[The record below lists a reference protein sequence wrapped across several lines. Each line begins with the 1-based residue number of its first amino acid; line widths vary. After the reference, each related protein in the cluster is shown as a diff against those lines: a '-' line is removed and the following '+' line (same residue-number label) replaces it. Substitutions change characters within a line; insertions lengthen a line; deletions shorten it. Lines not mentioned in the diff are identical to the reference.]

1 MEVTDNRIKKIQSI
15 KAVTTAL
22 LLLVGL
28 TSVFP
33 LTAIAAAPTASG
45 AILRVVLTSDATNSY
60 ATPVDVSRYFSDADG
75 DTLSYTAVSGDTGVA
90 TVSVSG
96 SKVTITRVAAGRT
109 TVAVTASD
117 GSLTARQ
124 IIDVRVHPVNSSPMA
139 IGTVSSIML
148 PAGGDAATIDTLS
161 YIIRPDEVALTIM
174 QTGDKSI
181 ITSSLLGAKVTIT
194 PKAKGATRVRFGNAY
209 NDHTINVKVLPAN
222 RAPAAQGTISPV
234 TLYLGGS
241 AQTVDFSSKLS
252 DPDDNPL
259 VYSAVSS
266 APGVATVSL
275 SGTVVKITQV
285 KVGTSTVTVTA
296 RDGKLSG
303 TQTIA
308 VTVPN
313 RAPVAVGTISPV
325 TATLG
330 GGAIDV
336 DVSSKFSDPDLHT
349 LSYTTVSSDTTK
361 ATASVSGSTVKITAV
376 AVGTVTV
383 TVTAN
388 DGNGGTGTQ
397 TIGVTVPN
405 RAPTAVG
412 TISPVT
418 LTAGGS
424 ATDVDVSSKF
434 GDPDNHTLTYT
445 AVSSDTS
452 KATVSVSGAVVKI
465 TPRASG
471 TATVTVTANDNNG
484 GSVKQTISVR
494 VSNRAPIK
502 VGTISPVTLTAAGS
516 STNVDV
522 SGKFLDPDSDTL
534 SYTAV
539 SSDTTKA
546 TVSVSSSTVTIT
558 PVAAG
563 SATVT
568 VTASDGSLT
577 ATQTISVTVEQSNRA
592 PTAVGTIS
600 PVTLTTAGSSA
611 NVNVSS
617 KFSDPNGDTL
627 SYTAVSSDT
636 TKATVSVSSAVV
648 TITPKAVGT
657 STVTVTASD
666 GSLTATQTI
675 AVTVRQSNRAPTAVG
690 TISPVTLTAGGIST
704 NRNVSSK
711 FSDPDN
717 DTLGYTAV
725 SSNTTK
731 ATVSVS
737 GAVVTITPK
746 TAGTATVTVTAS
758 DGSLT
763 ATQTISVT
771 VNPPPNG
778 APTTVGTILPITLT
792 AGGSATNV
800 GVSTYFSDPDGDTL
814 TYTAVSSDTTKATV
828 SVSSSTVTI
837 TPKAVGSATVTVT
850 ARDNGSLTATQT
862 IAVTV
867 STTPNRAPERVGTI
881 DPVILTAG
889 ASPANVNV
897 SSKFRD
903 PDNDTLSYTAVSS
916 DTTKATV
923 SVSSSTVA
931 ITPKAVGSATVTV
944 TARDTN
950 GLTATQIIAV
960 LVTAAPNRAP
970 VAVGTIPPVT
980 PTAGASPTSVNVLSN
995 FSDPDGDTLNYTA
1008 VSSNTGV
1015 ATVSVLGATVAI
1027 TPKVVGTT
1035 TVTVTARDNNGLTAT
1050 QTIVVL
1056 VTAAPNRA
1064 PVAVGAI
1071 PPVTLTTGASAINVD
1086 LSSNFSDPDSD
1097 PLTYTA
1103 VSSDTTKATVNVSGN
1118 IVVISPVGEGS
1129 ATVTATARDNNG
1141 LTAQQTIVVLV
1152 NQGTVVVRE
1161 PPPSNGV
1168 SGTVG
1173 GVASIT
1179 LTAGDSAQ
1187 MVNLSTYFSEG
1198 GALSY
1203 TAVSTDTSKATVS
1216 VAGTIATI
1224 TPVAEGT
1231 TTIMV
1236 TASNSEGLTT
1246 TQTIVVLVTAV
1257 PNRAPV
1263 ASGTIVPVTL
1273 TAGDSAQMVNLS
1285 TYFSDPD
1292 SDTLSYTAV
1301 SANTRVATIAMSN
1314 SIITITPVAE
1324 GTATVQVTASDGSL
1338 NATQTIVVL
1347 VNPPPNRAP
1356 MASGTIVPVTLT
1368 AGDSPTNLD
1377 VSSYFSDP
1385 DGDRLTYTAVS
1396 SDTSRITV
1404 SMSGAII
1411 TITPVAEGTTTITV
1425 MAQDLEGLTIIQ
1437 TIAVTVNPPPNRAP
1451 MASGTIVPV
1460 TLTAG
1465 DSPTNLDVS
1474 SYFSDPD
1481 GDRLTYTA
1489 VSSDTSRITVSMSG
1503 AIITITPVAEGTATI
1518 MVIAQDSEG
1527 LTIIQAIAVTVNPA
1541 PNRAPVTVGTIAPV
1555 TLTAGANP
1563 TDVDVSIYFSDLDG
1577 DRLSYTAVS
1586 ADTRVATV
1594 SVSNTTVTI
1603 DSMAEGTTTV
1613 TVTVSDGS
1621 LTTTQTIAV
1630 LVIQPNRAPV
1640 AVGTLAP
1647 ITLTTRDSAQTVN
1660 LSTYFSDLD
1669 GDALS
1674 YTAVSADT
1682 AKATVSVSDAV
1693 ITITPMAVGT
1703 TTIMVIAQDSEGL
1716 TATQTIVILVTA
1728 APNSAPMA
1736 SRTIPPIT
1744 LTAGDRPTNTDIS
1757 IYFSD
1762 LDGDVLSYAAVS
1774 ADTSKA
1780 TVSVSGALATI
1791 TPVAEGTT
1799 TIMVMARDS
1808 EGLTITQTVSVLVN
1822 PAPNRAPAASGT
1834 IAPVTLTV
1842 DDSAKTVD
1850 LSIYFS
1856 DLDGDAL
1863 SYTAVSADTAKAT
1876 VSVSNTTL
1884 TITPV
1889 AEGTTTVTV
1898 TVSDSSLNITQTLS
1912 VIVIQPNR
1920 APVVGTIDPIT
1931 LTAGDSAKTVELSTY
1946 FSDPDSDRLS
1956 YTAVSADT
1964 RVATASVS
1972 NATLTISPVAAG
1984 GTMVM
1989 VIVQDTDGLTITRA
2003 IAVTVNPAPNRAP
2016 APMGTIVPIT
2026 LTAGDSTQTVDV
2038 STYFSD
2044 PDGDR
2049 LGYTAV
2055 SANTGVAT
2063 VTVSDATI
2071 TITPVAEGATTVT
2084 ATANDGSL
2092 NATQTIPILVNSAPN
2107 RAPMVEAPIAP
2118 VTLVAGAGPT
2128 DMDVSVYFSDPDGD
2142 KLSYIAVSADTDV
2155 ATVSLSDT
2163 TLTITPVADG
2173 ATTVTITA
2181 SDSSLNATQ
2190 TIAVLVIQPNRVP
2203 VVVETI
2209 EPVTLTAGDS
2219 ALTLDVADKFLD
2231 PAGDVLT
2238 YSVQSADTTVVT
2250 VGVANSTIIITP
2262 VAEGATTVIVTAQ
2275 DSEGLTAFQTIA
2287 ITVTSTPNRAPV
2299 PVGMINP
2306 ITLTVGDSSAT
2317 VNIAD
2322 KFADPDGNRLTYN
2335 AISSDTGVATV
2346 AVASATL
2353 TITPVNEGTATVML
2367 IVKDTHG
2374 LTATRNFTVMVNSAP
2389 NRAPVVLRTV
2399 DPVTLTSGNSAAA
2412 TDIADRFSD
2421 PDGDRLTYT
2430 AVSANTAVVTAS
2442 MTNSTLTIT
2451 PVAAGTTTVML
2462 TASDGSL
2469 NITQTIA
2476 VTVNPA
2482 LNRAPVAV
2490 GTVNPVTLTAGD
2502 SSTTMNMADKF
2513 SDPDGDRLTYTVVS
2527 ANAAVVTVSMTNS
2540 TLTITPVAAGTTTVM
2555 VVVQDTDGLTTTRN
2569 VTVTVLLVPNRAP
2582 VAVGTIDPITLVLE
2596 DDAQAVDLS
2605 THFSDPDGDPLT
2617 YTAASSDA
2625 TKATVSVSNST
2636 LTITPVAAGTTT
2648 VMVIVQDTDGLTVTQ
2663 TIAVTVN
2670 PPPNRAPVAV
2680 GIIDPIILMLGDDDQ
2695 TVDLSSLFS
2704 DPDGDDLTYSAQSA
2718 DTTIATVAV
2727 ENATLTLTPVV
2738 EGTTTV
2744 MITVQ
2749 DTEGLTVIQ
2758 NIAVTVNSAL
2768 NTVPIL
2774 TSATAFSVME
2784 NITTVGTVTAV
2795 DTNDEDTIT
2804 GYTITGGTDSAKF
2817 SIDPLSGELH
2827 FNTAPDFENPDDTSG
2842 INQYTVVV
2850 QVVSGTDDRALTA
2863 EQTITVT
2870 VTDGNDA
2877 PVAVGTIDPITLTI
2891 GVEEQPV
2898 ALTVGDGEQTVDV
2911 SDKFSDPDGDDLT
2924 YSAQSA
2930 DTTVA
2935 QVTVEDS
2942 IVTITPV
2949 EEGTT
2954 TITVTALDAASLTA
2968 TQPITVTV
2976 VVAKAVNAAGSLIRL
2991 NATISAVL
2999 SSTGLTKANPGR
3011 PVANGDTLVLSVNI
3025 GLEGLEVT
3033 ADISALDS
3041 TQSLISLTPDRHG
3054 RYTAEISIS
3063 EDNTALNGLKH
3074 ILVVAKDAF
3083 GNSTQLI
3090 VTSTLNNRY
3099 VTELLPNYPN
3109 PFNPE
3114 TWIPYRL
3121 GKDAEVTLT
3130 IYDARGDVVR
3140 RFDLGYQPAGA
3151 YETRSRAV
3159 YWNGTNDFGET
3170 VANGVY
3176 FYSLSTN
3183 DYSRTR
3189 KAIILK

>member
-15 KAVTTAL
+15 KAVGSCQKNVQNTKRNRVLRKKLGFFALNFNMGVTVTTVL

-60 ATPVDVSRYFSDADG
+60 ATPVAVSRYFSDADG

-117 GSLTARQ
+117 PGGSTATQ
-124 IIDVRVHPVNSSPMA
+124 IIDVRVHPFNSFPMNV
-139 IGTVSSIML
+139 GTISSIML

-161 YIIRPDEVALTIM
+161 YITRPDEVALTIM

-627 SYTAVSSDT
+627 NYTAVSSDT

-675 AVTVRQSNRAPTAVG
+675 AITVRQSNRAPTAVG

-837 TPKAVGSATVTVT
+837 TPKAVGGATVTVT
-850 ARDNGSLTATQT
+850 ARDSDKQTATQT
-862 IAVTV
+862 IGVTV
-867 STTPNRAPERVGTI
+867 STAPNSAPERVGTI
-881 DPVILTAG
+881 SPITLTAG
-889 ASPANVNV
+889 GIAGTVNV
-897 SSKFRD
+897 SSKFSD
-903 PDNDTLSYTAVSS
+903 PDNDTLTYTAISS
-916 DTTKATV
+916 NTAKATV
-923 SVSSSTVA
+923 SVSSAVVT
-931 ITPKAVGSATVTV
+931 ITPKAEGATTVTV
-944 TARDTN
+944 TARDNN
-950 GLTATQIIAV
+950 GLTATQTIAV

-970 VAVGTIPPVT
+970 IAVGTIPPVT
-980 PTAGASPTSVNVLSN
+980 LTAGTSAANVDVSSK
-995 FSDPDGDTLNYTA
+995 FRDPNGDTLSYTA
-1008 VSSNTGV
+1008 VSSDNSK
-1015 ATVSVLGATVAI
+1015 ATANVLGTIVAI
-1027 TPKVVGTT
+1027 TPVAAGSA

-1056 VTAAPNRA
+1056 VSSAPNRA

-1103 VSSDTTKATVNVSGN
+1103 VSSDTTKATVDVSGN
-1118 IVVISPVGEGS
+1118 IVVISPVGEGT

-1141 LTAQQTIVVLV
+1141 LTAQQTIAVLV
-1152 NQGTVVVRE
+1152 AQGT
-1161 PPPSNGV
+1161 
-1168 SGTVG
+1168 GTVPG
-1173 GVASIT
+1173 EVLGQVPGQVPGQVQEATSQPNRAPVAVGTVSPIA

-1187 MVNLSTYFSEG
+1187 TVNLS
-1198 GALSY
+1198 
-1203 TAVSTDTSKATVS
+1203 
-1216 VAGTIATI
+1216 I
-1224 TPVAEGT
+1224 
-1231 TTIMV
+1231 
-1236 TASNSEGLTT
+1236 
-1246 TQTIVVLVTAV
+1246 
-1257 PNRAPV
+1257 
-1263 ASGTIVPVTL
+1263 
-1273 TAGDSAQMVNLS
+1273 
-1285 TYFSDPD
+1285 
-1292 SDTLSYTAV
+1292 
-1301 SANTRVATIAMSN
+1301 
-1314 SIITITPVAE
+1314 
-1324 GTATVQVTASDGSL
+1324 
-1338 NATQTIVVL
+1338 
-1347 VNPPPNRAP
+1347 
-1356 MASGTIVPVTLT
+1356 
-1368 AGDSPTNLD
+1368 
-1377 VSSYFSDP
+1377 YFSDP
-1385 DGDRLTYTAVS
+1385 DGDLLNYTVVS
-1396 SDTSRITV
+1396 SDTSKALV
-1404 SMSGAII
+1404 NVSGAII

-1425 MAQDLEGLTIIQ
+1425 MAQDPEGLTATQVIV
-1437 TIAVTVNPPPNRAP
+1437 ASVSSAPNRAP
-1451 MASGTIVPV
+1451 VAVGVISPF

-1465 DSPTNLDVS
+1465 ENPTNVDLS
-1474 SYFSDPD
+1474 TYFSDPD
-1481 GDRLTYTA
+1481 GDTLSYTA
-1489 VSSDTSRITVSMSG
+1489 VSANTRVTTVSVLNSTITISPVGAGGTVIMLIVQDTS
-1503 AIITITPVAEGTATI
+1503 
-1518 MVIAQDSEG
+1518 G
-1527 LTIIQAIAVTVNPA
+1527 LTVTRNLAVTVNPA
-1541 PNRAPVTVGTIAPV
+1541 PNRAPVTIGTVAPIKLIA
-1555 TLTAGANP
+1555 GENP
-1563 TDVDVSIYFSDLDG
+1563 TNVDISTYFSDLDG

-1586 ADTRVATV
+1586 ADTRVATI
-1594 SVSNTTVTI
+1594 SVSSANITI
-1603 DSMAEGTTTV
+1603 TPVDEGATTV

-1621 LTTTQTIAV
+1621 LIATQAIPV
-1630 LVIQPNRAPV
+1630 LVVPAPNRAPV
-1640 AVGTLAP
+1640 VTRAVDPL
-1647 ITLTTRDSAQTVN
+1647 TLTAGASPTDVDVSI
-1660 LSTYFSDLD
+1660 YFSDPD
-1669 GDALS
+1669 GDPLS
-1674 YTAVSADT
+1674 YTAVSEDIDV
-1682 AKATVSVSDAV
+1682 ATVSVSSAN
-1693 ITITPMAVGT
+1693 ITITPVDEGA
-1703 TTIMVIAQDSEGL
+1703 TTITVIASDASL
-1716 TATQTIVILVTA
+1716 NITQAIPILVVQ
-1728 APNSAPMA
+1728 PNRVPVVLE
-1736 SRTIPPIT
+1736 TIAPIT
-1744 LTAGDRPTNTDIS
+1744 LTAGD
-1757 IYFSD
+1757 
-1762 LDGDVLSYAAVS
+1762 
-1774 ADTSKA
+1774 
-1780 TVSVSGALATI
+1780 
-1791 TPVAEGTT
+1791 
-1799 TIMVMARDS
+1799 
-1808 EGLTITQTVSVLVN
+1808 
-1822 PAPNRAPAASGT
+1822 
-1834 IAPVTLTV
+1834 
-1842 DDSAKTVD
+1842 
-1850 LSIYFS
+1850 
-1856 DLDGDAL
+1856 
-1863 SYTAVSADTAKAT
+1863 
-1876 VSVSNTTL
+1876 
-1884 TITPV
+1884 
-1889 AEGTTTVTV
+1889 
-1898 TVSDSSLNITQTLS
+1898 
-1912 VIVIQPNR
+1912 
-1920 APVVGTIDPIT
+1920 
-1931 LTAGDSAKTVELSTY
+1931 
-1946 FSDPDSDRLS
+1946 
-1956 YTAVSADT
+1956 
-1964 RVATASVS
+1964 
-1972 NATLTISPVAAG
+1972 NAI
-1984 GTMVM
+1984 
-1989 VIVQDTDGLTITRA
+1989 
-2003 IAVTVNPAPNRAP
+2003 
-2016 APMGTIVPIT
+2016 
-2026 LTAGDSTQTVDV
+2026 
-2038 STYFSD
+2038 
-2044 PDGDR
+2044 
-2049 LGYTAV
+2049 
-2055 SANTGVAT
+2055 
-2063 VTVSDATI
+2063 
-2071 TITPVAEGATTVT
+2071 
-2084 ATANDGSL
+2084 
-2092 NATQTIPILVNSAPN
+2092 
-2107 RAPMVEAPIAP
+2107 
-2118 VTLVAGAGPT
+2118 
-2128 DMDVSVYFSDPDGD
+2128 
-2142 KLSYIAVSADTDV
+2142 
-2155 ATVSLSDT
+2155 
-2163 TLTITPVADG
+2163 
-2173 ATTVTITA
+2173 
-2181 SDSSLNATQ
+2181 
-2190 TIAVLVIQPNRVP
+2190 
-2203 VVVETI
+2203 
-2209 EPVTLTAGDS
+2209 
-2219 ALTLDVADKFLD
+2219 TLDVADKFLD

-2238 YSVQSADTTVVT
+2238 YSAQSADT
-2250 VGVANSTIIITP
+2250 GVATVEVASSTIIITP
-2262 VAEGATTVIVTAQ
+2262 VAEGGTTVIVTAQ
-2275 DSEGLTAFQTIA
+2275 DSEGLTALQTVA

-2299 PVGMINP
+2299 PVGMISP
-2306 ITLTVGDSSAT
+2306 ITLTAGANSTTVGM
-2317 VNIAD
+2317 AD
-2322 KFADPDGNRLTYN
+2322 KFFDPDGDTLTYTALSSN
-2335 AISSDTGVATV
+2335 AAVVTV
-2346 AVASATL
+2346 TVSSATL
-2353 TITPVNEGTATVML
+2353 TINPVTEGTATVML

-2374 LTATRNFTVMVNSAP
+2374 LTVTRNFTVMVNSAP
-2389 NRAPVVLRTV
+2389 NRAPVVARTV
-2399 DPVTLTSGNSAAA
+2399 DPIILTAGKSAAA
-2412 TDIADRFSD
+2412 IDVADLFSD
-2421 PDGDRLTYT
+2421 PDGDPLTYT
-2430 AVSANTAVVTAS
+2430 AVSANTAVVTVNMA
-2442 MTNSTLTIT
+2442 NSTLTIS
-2451 PVAAGTTTVML
+2451 PVAEGSTTVIL

-2469 NITQTIA
+2469 NTTQTIA

-2482 LNRAPVAV
+2482 LNRAPIAV
-2490 GTVNPVTLTAGD
+2490 GTINPITLTTGG

-2513 SDPDGDRLTYTVVS
+2513 SDPDGDRLAYNAVS
-2527 ANAAVVTVSMTNS
+2527 ANAAVVTVNVINS
-2540 TLTITPVAAGTTTVM
+2540 TLTINPVAEGATTVM
-2555 VVVQDTDGLTTTRN
+2555 VIVQDIDGLTVTRN
-2569 VTVTVLLVPNRAP
+2569 VTVTVLSAPNRAP
-2582 VAVGTIDPITLVLE
+2582 VAVGIIDPITLILE
-2596 DDAQAVDLS
+2596 DADQTIDLS
-2605 THFSDPDGDPLT
+2605 TYFSDPDGDVLT
-2617 YTAASSDA
+2617 YTAASSNA
-2625 TKATVSVSNST
+2625 IKATVSVSYAT
-2636 LTITPVAAGTTT
+2636 LTISPVAEGTTT
-2648 VMVIVQDTDGLTVTQ
+2648 VIVIVQDTDGLTVTQ
-2663 TIAVTVN
+2663 NIAVTVN
-2670 PPPNRAPVAV
+2670 PPPNRAPVAGTV
-2680 GIIDPIILMLGDDDQ
+2680 EPIILVLGYDDQ
-2695 TVDLSSLFS
+2695 TVDLSSRFS
-2704 DPDGDDLTYSAQSA
+2704 DPDDDDLTYSAQSA
-2718 DTTIATVAV
+2718 DTNVVTVAV
-2727 ENATLTLTPVV
+2727 EGSTLKLTPIV
-2738 EGTTTV
+2738 EGTT
-2744 MITVQ
+2744 MAIITVQ
-2749 DTEGLTVIQ
+2749 DTGGLTITE
-2758 NIAVTVNSAL
+2758 NITVVVNEAPNIPPSF
-2768 NTVPIL
+2768 
-2774 TSATAFSVME
+2774 TSATAFSVIE
-2784 NITTVGTVTAV
+2784 NITTVGTVAAM
-2795 DTNDEDTIT
+2795 DTDDEDSIT
-2804 GYTITGGTDSAKF
+2804 EYTVTGGADRMKF
-2817 SIDPLSGELH
+2817 GIDPLLGELR
-2827 FNTAPDFENPDDTSG
+2827 FNTAPDFENPEDTSG
-2842 INQYTVVV
+2842 ANQYTVVV
-2850 QVVSGTDDRALTA
+2850 QAVSGTGDRALTA
-2863 EQTITVT
+2863 DQTITVT

-2877 PVAVGTIDPITLTI
+2877 PLAIGTIDPVT
-2891 GVEEQPV
+2891 
-2898 ALTVGDGEQTVDV
+2898 LTVGDEDQTVDV
-2911 SDKFSDPDGDDLT
+2911 SDKFSDPDDDVLT

-2935 QVTVEDS
+2935 QVTVEGA

-2949 EEGTT
+2949 EAGTT
-2954 TITVTALDAASLTA
+2954 TVTVTALDPGSLTA
-2968 TQPITVTV
+2968 TQPIAITVDV
-2976 VVAKAVNAAGSLIRL
+2976 VGGLVNAAGRL
-2991 NATISAVL
+2991 TRLDATISAVL
-2999 SSTGLTKANPGR
+2999 DSTGLMKVNPGWT
-3011 PVANGDTLVLSVNI
+3011 VANGDALMLTVDVGI
-3025 GLEGLEVT
+3025 EGLEVT
-3033 ADISALDS
+3033 ADISELDS
-3041 TQSLISLTPDRHG
+3041 TQSFVSLTPDRNG
-3054 RYTAEISIS
+3054 VYTARISIS
-3063 EDNTALNGLKH
+3063 ENNTALNGVKH
-3074 ILVVAKDAF
+3074 ILVTATDAAGDF
-3083 GNSTQLI
+3083 TQLI
-3090 VTSTLNNRY
+3090 ITSTLNNRY

-3183 DYSRTR
+3183 DYNHTR
-3189 KAIILK
+3189 KATILK

>member
-1 MEVTDNRIKKIQSI
+1 MEITDNRIKNMQSI
-15 KAVTTAL
+15 KTVTTAL
-22 LLLVGL
+22 LLLLGL
-28 TSVFP
+28 ASIFP
-33 LTAIAAAPTASG
+33 LTAMAAAPAFNG
-45 AILRVVLTSDATNSY
+45 AILRVVLASNDNRSSVTT
-60 ATPVDVSRYFSDADG
+60 VDVLKNFSDADN
-75 DTLSYTAVSGDTGVA
+75 DTLAYTAVSANTGVA
-90 TVSVSG
+90 TVTVSG
-96 SKVTITRVAAGRT
+96 SKVTITRVAAGET

-117 GSLTARQ
+117 GSSTATQ
-124 IIDVRVHPVNSSPMA
+124 LIDVRVYSLSEFPMTQ
-139 IGTVSSIML
+139 GTFTSIML
-148 PAGGDAATIDTLS
+148 PAGGEAVTIDMSAGITNPKLARTIESEDKTKATIAVSDTN
-161 YIIRPDEVALTIM
+161 VA
-174 QTGDKSI
+174 
-181 ITSSLLGAKVTIT
+181 IT
-194 PKAKGATRVRFGNAY
+194 PVAAGDTRVRFRSAEY
-209 NDHTINVKVLPAN
+209 DETITVKVWQAN
-222 RAPAAQGTISPV
+222 RAPAAQGTIDIV
-234 TLYLGGS
+234 TVFAGGS
-241 AQTVDFSSKLS
+241 VTNVDVSSKFS

-259 VYSAVSS
+259 SYTAVSS
-266 APGVATVSL
+266 DATKATVRM
-275 SGTVVKITQV
+275 SGAVVKITP
-285 KVGTSTVTVTA
+285 KAVGPATVTVTA
-296 RDGKLSG
+296 SDGKLTA
-303 TQTIA
+303 TQNIA
-308 VTVPN
+308 VRMPN
-313 RAPVAVGTISPV
+313 RAPVAVGAISST
-325 TATLG
+325 TAYLG

-336 DVSSKFSDPDLHT
+336 DVSSKFSDPDNDT
-349 LSYTTVSSDTTK
+349 LTYTVVSSDTTK
-361 ATASVSGSTVKITAV
+361 ATASMSGAVVKITAV
-376 AVGTVTV
+376 AVGTATV
-383 TVTAN
+383 TVRAN
-388 DGNGGTGTQ
+388 DSNGGTATQ
-397 TIGVTVPN
+397 TIAVTVPN
-405 RAPTAVG
+405 RAPTKVG
-412 TISPVT
+412 TIADVT

-424 ATDVDVSSKF
+424 ATDVDVSSNF
-434 GDPDNHTLTYT
+434 SDPDGHTLTYT

-471 TATVTVTANDNNG
+471 TVTVTVTANDNNG
-484 GSVKQTISVR
+484 GSVKQTITVR
-494 VSNRAPIK
+494 VSNRAPTK
-502 VGTISPVTLTAAGS
+502 VGTIDPVTLTTTGSAAD
-516 STNVDV
+516 VDV

-558 PVAAG
+558 AVAAG

-577 ATQTISVTVEQSNRA
+577 ATQTISVTVGQSNRA

-617 KFSDPNGDTL
+617 KFSDPDNDTL
-627 SYTAVSSDT
+627 SYTAVSSDPS
-636 TKATVSVSSAVV
+636 KATVSVSSAVV
-648 TITPKAVGT
+648 TITPKAVGGA
-657 STVTVTASD
+657 TVTVTARDND
-666 GSLTATQTI
+666 GLTATQTI
-675 AVTVRQSNRAPTAVG
+675 GVTVSSVPNRAPVTVG
-690 TISPVTLTAGGIST
+690 TIPPVTLTAGT
-704 NRNVSSK
+704 
-711 FSDPDN
+711 
-717 DTLGYTAV
+717 
-725 SSNTTK
+725 
-731 ATVSVS
+731 
-737 GAVVTITPK
+737 
-746 TAGTATVTVTAS
+746 
-758 DGSLT
+758 
-763 ATQTISVT
+763 
-771 VNPPPNG
+771 
-778 APTTVGTILPITLT
+778 
-792 AGGSATNV
+792 SATNV
-800 GVSTYFSDPDGDTL
+800 NVSPYFSDPDGDTL
-814 TYTAVSSDTTKATV
+814 TYTAVSSDTSKATV
-828 SVSSSTVTI
+828 SVSSATVTI
-837 TPKAVGSATVTVT
+837 TPKAEG
-850 ARDNGSLTATQT
+850 
-862 IAVTV
+862 
-867 STTPNRAPERVGTI
+867 
-881 DPVILTAG
+881 
-889 ASPANVNV
+889 
-897 SSKFRD
+897 
-903 PDNDTLSYTAVSS
+903 
-916 DTTKATV
+916 
-923 SVSSSTVA
+923 
-931 ITPKAVGSATVTV
+931 ITTVTV

-950 GLTATQIIAV
+950 GLTATQTIAV
-960 LVTAAPNRAP
+960 LVTAAPNRAPVTVGTIPPITLTAGASAGTVNVSGKFSDPDNDTLSYTAVSLNTSKATVNVSGAIVTITPKAEGSTTVTVTARDTNGLTATQVIAVLVSSVPNRAP

-980 PTAGASPTSVNVLSN
+980 PTAGGNPTSVNVSSN
-995 FSDPDGDTLNYTA
+995 FSDPDGDTLSYTA

-1035 TVTVTARDNNGLTAT
+1035 TVTVTARDTNGLTAT
-1050 QTIVVL
+1050 QIIAVL

-1064 PVAVGAI
+1064 PVAAGTI
-1071 PPVTLTTGASAINVD
+1071 PPVTLTAGTSATNVNV
-1086 LSSNFSDPDSD
+1086 STYFSDPDGDTLS
-1097 PLTYTA
+1097 YTA
-1103 VSSDTTKATVNVSGN
+1103 VSTDTAKATVSVAGS
-1118 IVVISPVGEGS
+1118 IVIITPVAAG
-1129 ATVTATARDNNG
+1129 AAFVQVTANDG
-1141 LTAQQTIVVLV
+1141 SLTAQQTIAVAV
-1152 NQGTVVVRE
+1152 NQGTA
-1161 PPPSNGV
+1161 N
-1168 SGTVG
+1168 VG
-1173 GVASIT
+1173 GSSTQANSPPVTAGAIAPIT
-1179 LTAGDSAQ
+1179 VPAGDSAKI
-1187 MVNLSTYFSEG
+1187 VNLSIYFLDG

-1216 VAGTIATI
+1216 VSGTIATI

-1236 TASNSEGLTT
+1236 TARNSEGSTT
-1246 TQTIVVLVTAV
+1246 TQTIVVLVTSA

-1263 ASGTIVPVTL
+1263 AAGTILPVTL
-1273 TAGDSAQMVNLS
+1273 TAGDSAQTVNLS

-1292 SDTLSYTAV
+1292 SDTLTYTAV

-1314 SIITITPVAE
+1314 AIITITPAAE

-1356 MASGTIVPVTLT
+1356 VASGTIVPVTLT

-1377 VSSYFSDP
+1377 VSTYFSDA

-1396 SDTSRITV
+1396 SDTSRVTV

-1474 SYFSDPD
+1474 TYFSDAD

-1489 VSSDTSRITVSMSG
+1489 VSSDTSRVTVSMSG
-1503 AIITITPVAEGTATI
+1503 AIITITPVAEGTTTI

-1555 TLTAGANP
+1555 TLTAGTNP

-1577 DRLSYTAVS
+1577 DKLSYTAVS

-1693 ITITPMAVGT
+1693 ITITPVAVGT

-1716 TATQTIVILVTA
+1716 TATQTVVILVTA

-1762 LDGDVLSYAAVS
+1762 LDGDVLSYTAVS

-1808 EGLTITQTVSVLVN
+1808 EGLTITQTVAVLVN
-1822 PAPNRAPAASGT
+1822 PAPNRAPVASGT

-1856 DLDGDAL
+1856 DLDGDVL

-1876 VSVSNTTL
+1876 VAVSNTTL

-1931 LTAGDSAKTVELSTY
+1931 LTAGDSAQTVELSTY
-1946 FSDPDSDRLS
+1946 FSDPDGDRLS
-1956 YTAVSADT
+1956 YTAVSANT
-1964 RVATASVS
+1964 GVATVSVS
-1972 NATLTISPVAAG
+1972 NSTVTISPVAGG
-1984 GTMVM
+1984 GTMIM
-1989 VIVQDTDGLTITRA
+1989 VIVQDTDGLTVTQN
-2003 IAVTVNPAPNRAP
+2003 IAVTVDPAPNRAP
-2016 APMGTIVPIT
+2016 IAEGTISPIT
-2026 LTAGDSTQTVDV
+2026 LTAGASTQTVDV

-2063 VTVSDATI
+2063 VTVSNDTI
-2071 TITPVAEGATTVT
+2071 TITPVAAGATTVT

-2092 NATQTIPILVNSAPN
+2092 NAAQTIPILVSPAPN
-2107 RAPMVEAPIAP
+2107 RAPVVAVTTAP
-2118 VTLVAGAGPT
+2118 VTLVAGTGPT
-2128 DMDVSVYFSDPDGD
+2128 DLDVSVYFSDPDGD
-2142 KLSYIAVSADTDV
+2142 KLSYIAVSGDTDV
-2155 ATVSLSDT
+2155 ATVSLSAT
-2163 TLTITPVADG
+2163 TLTIIPVADG

-2181 SDSSLNATQ
+2181 SDNSLNTTQ
-2190 TIAVLVIQPNRVP
+2190 TIAVLVIQPNRAP
-2203 VVVETI
+2203 MVVETI
-2209 EPVTLTAGDS
+2209 EPVTLTVGDS

-2238 YSVQSADTTVVT
+2238 YSVQSADTGVATVS
-2250 VGVANSTIIITP
+2250 VANSTIIITP

-2287 ITVTSTPNRAPV
+2287 ITVTSTPNSAPV

-2306 ITLTVGDSSAT
+2306 ITLTARDSSAT
-2317 VNIAD
+2317 VNIAN

-2335 AISSDTGVATV
+2335 AVSSDTGVATV

-2399 DPVTLTSGNSAAA
+2399 DPVTLTAGNSAAA
-2412 TDIADRFSD
+2412 IDIADHFSD
-2421 PDGDRLTYT
+2421 PDGDALTYT
-2430 AVSANTAVVTAS
+2430 AASANTAVVTAS
-2442 MTNSTLTIT
+2442 ITNSTLTIT
-2451 PVAAGTTTVML
+2451 PVATGSTTVIL

-2469 NITQTIA
+2469 NTIQTIA
-2476 VTVNPA
+2476 VTLNPA

-2490 GTVNPVTLTAGD
+2490 GTLNSVTLTAGD

-2513 SDPDGDRLTYTVVS
+2513 SDPDGDPLTYNAVS
-2527 ANAAVVTVSMTNS
+2527 ANAAVVTASMTNS

-2555 VVVQDTDGLTTTRN
+2555 VVVQDTDGLTITRN
-2569 VTVTVLLVPNRAP
+2569 FTVTVNPKPNTAP
-2582 VAVGTIDPITLVLE
+2582 VAVGTIDSITLILE
-2596 DDAQAVDLS
+2596 DDAQTVDLS

-2663 TIAVTVN
+2663 IIAVTVN

-2680 GIIDPIILMLGDDDQ
+2680 GITDPIILMLGDDDQ

-2727 ENATLTLTPVV
+2727 ENATLMLTPVV

-2749 DTEGLTVIQ
+2749 DTEGLTVTQ

-2768 NTVPIL
+2768 NTVPIF

-2795 DTNDEDTIT
+2795 DTDDEDTIT
-2804 GYTITGGTDSAKF
+2804 GYTITGGADSAKF
-2817 SIDPLSGELH
+2817 SIDPLSGELS
-2827 FNTAPDFENPDDTSG
+2827 FNTAPDFENPDDISG
-2842 INQYTVVV
+2842 TNQYTVVV
-2850 QVVSGTDDRALTA
+2850 QVVSGTDDRTLTA

-2891 GVEEQPV
+2891 GVEDQPV
-2898 ALTVGDGEQTVDV
+2898 ALTVGDEEQTVDV

-2954 TITVTALDAASLTA
+2954 TITVTALDSASLTA

-2976 VVAKAVNAAGSLIRL
+2976 VVAKAVNAAGSLTRL
-2991 NATISAVL
+2991 DATISAVL

-3011 PVANGDTLVLSVNI
+3011 PVANGDVLVLSVNI

-3063 EDNTALNGLKH
+3063 EANIALNGVKH

-3090 VTSTLNNRY
+3090 VTSTLDNRY

-3121 GKDAEVTLT
+3121 GKDAKVVLT

-3140 RFDLGYQPAGA
+3140 QFDLGYQSAGA

-3159 YWNGTNDFGET
+3159 YWDGTNDFGET